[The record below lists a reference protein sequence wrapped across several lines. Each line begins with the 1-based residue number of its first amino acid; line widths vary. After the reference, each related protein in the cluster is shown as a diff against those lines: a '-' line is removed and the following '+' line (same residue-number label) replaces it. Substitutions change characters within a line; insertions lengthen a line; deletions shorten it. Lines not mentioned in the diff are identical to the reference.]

1 VSKLASLKRDLEATL
16 IQMKSI
22 DPDFTNDKSINQEI
36 WDKLNNTINQINE
49 IRNKRNFNVKKYY
62 SKK

>member
-1 VSKLASLKRDLEATL
+1 
-16 IQMKSI
+16 MKSI